1 MFLSRGITFAL
12 EQGGNALINGITTR
26 QGVPTSCEVRVYQR
40 ETGILLSRTLSKPDG
55 KYLLLG
61 SCKGNYVVAIDP
73 ENSYNAVIQDRV
85 NT

>member
-12 EQGGNALINGITTR
+12 EQGGNALVNGITTR

-61 SCKGNYVVAIDP
+61 SRKGNYVVALDP
-73 ENSYNAVIQDRV
+73 QSEMNLARHDRV
-85 NT
+85 